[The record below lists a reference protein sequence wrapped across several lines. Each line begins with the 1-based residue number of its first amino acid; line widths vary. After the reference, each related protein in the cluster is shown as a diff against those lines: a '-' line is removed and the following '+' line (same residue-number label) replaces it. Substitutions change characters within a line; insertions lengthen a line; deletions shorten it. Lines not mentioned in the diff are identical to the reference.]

1 MSIFEG
7 DLLKGVTE
15 ILGELWKTVDA
26 QKVPETTDVPLGNE
40 AKKLEAVVLYA
51 DLRDS
56 TLLVRKYK
64 KHFAAEVYK
73 TYLYCATR
81 VIRHLE
87 GQVTAFDG
95 DRVMGVFIGDAK
107 NSNAAKC
114 GLKINYAIT
123 KIVQP
128 ALQKQYPKTDYTIKH
143 TVGIDRSEL
152 WVARTGI
159 RGNND
164 LVWVGN
170 AANRAA
176 KLSEQEG
183 PATWITSNV
192 YDRLL
197 DSAKL
202 GGDPTRNMWTQR
214 DWSGETVY
222 TSTWWS
228 MV

>member
-1 MSIFEG
+1 MFG
-7 DLLKGVTE
+7 DQLLKRVRE
-15 ILGELWKTVDA
+15 IFREQWKTVNA
-26 QKVPETTDVPLGNE
+26 QKVPEAADVPLGNQ

-56 TLLVRKYK
+56 SLLVRNYNKF
-64 KHFAAEVYK
+64 FAAEVYK
-73 TYLYCATR
+73 TYLYCAAR
-81 VIRHLE
+81 VIQYLG
-87 GQVTAFDG
+87 GQITAFDG
-95 DRVMGVFIGDAK
+95 DRVMGVFIGDTK
-107 NSNAAKC
+107 NSTAAKC
-114 GLKINYAIT
+114 GLRINYAVT

-128 ALQKQYPKTDYTIKH
+128 ALEKQYPNAEFKVKH

-159 RGNND
+159 RGSND

-183 PATWITSNV
+183 PATWITSDV
-192 YDRLL
+192 YDWLL
-197 DSAKL
+197 DDAKL
-202 GGDPTRNMWTQR
+202 GGDPEQNMWTER

-222 TSTWWS
+222 TSTWRS
-228 MV
+228 SV

>member
-1 MSIFEG
+1 MSVFG
-7 DLLKGVTE
+7 DELLKRARE
-15 ILGELWKTVDA
+15 IFRERWSTVDA

-56 TLLVRKYK
+56 SLLVRKYE

-73 TYLYCATR
+73 TYLYCAAR
-81 VIRHLE
+81 VISHLG
-87 GQVTAFDG
+87 GQVAAFDG
-95 DRVMGVFIGDAK
+95 DRVMGVFIGDTK

-114 GLKINYAIT
+114 GLQINYAVT

-128 ALQKQYPKTDYTIKH
+128 SLQKQYQNNDYKIKH

-159 RGNND
+159 RGSND

-183 PATWITSNV
+183 PATWITSDV
-192 YDRLL
+192 YKRLK
-197 DSAKL
+197 DDTKF
-202 GGDPTRNMWTQR
+202 GGDPKRNMWTER

-222 TSTWWS
+222 TSKWTWR
-228 MV
+228 V